1 VRLVDVI
8 RELTSFEDKADI
20 YAREPWT
27 EDSEAVVVQGEAEC
41 TRATHRGLMGFMEIR
56 MAREFLEGWFQNVP
70 ERPSLAEQCARL
82 IHYARFD
89 A

>member
-1 VRLVDVI
+1 MTFKDVI
-8 RELTSFEDKADI
+8 RELASFEGKADI

-27 EDSEAVVVQGEAEC
+27 EDSEAVVVRGEA
-41 TRATHRGLMGFMEIR
+41 AGAKAIHQGLMGFMEIR
-56 MAREFLEGWFQNVP
+56 MAREFLEGWLQDVS
-70 ERPSLAEQCARL
+70 EAPSLAEQCASL